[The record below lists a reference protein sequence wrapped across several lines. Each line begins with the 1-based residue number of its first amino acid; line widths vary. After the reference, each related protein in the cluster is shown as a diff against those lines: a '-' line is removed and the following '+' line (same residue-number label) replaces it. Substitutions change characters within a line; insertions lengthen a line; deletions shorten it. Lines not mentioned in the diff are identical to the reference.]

1 MPGCRLSKLMSD
13 IAVVLPDGSELGV
26 PEGATVEDVAYE
38 IGPGLGD
45 DTVAGKIEGELV
57 DKATPVS
64 DGDRIEIVTDQSD
77 EYLSVLRHSAA
88 HVFAQALLRLYDDAT
103 LTIGPWT
110 EEGFYYDITGV
121 DLDEDD
127 LREIEAEMD
136 EIVEADYDIERVV
149 YDREEAVDKYEGDN
163 EYKLDILDAEAGDSD
178 EISFYEQ
185 AEFDDLC
192 KGPHVE
198 STGEIGAFKLLNIS
212 SSYWRGDEE
221 TTTP

>member
-1 MPGCRLSKLMSD
+1 MSE

-26 PEGATVEDVAYE
+26 PEGATLEDVAYE

-57 DKATPVS
+57 DKATPIS
-64 DGDRIEIVTDQSD
+64 DGDRVEIVTDQSD

-121 DLDEDD
+121 DLDEED
-127 LREIEAEMD
+127 LREIEDEME
-136 EIVEADYDIERVV
+136 EIVEADYDIERVSLRPRGRHRQV
-149 YDREEAVDKYEGDN
+149 RGRQRVQTRYSGGRSRRRRA
-163 EYKLDILDAEAGDSD
+163 DILLRAGRIRGSL
-178 EISFYEQ
+178 Q
-185 AEFDDLC
+185 
-192 KGPHVE
+192 
-198 STGEIGAFKLLNIS
+198 GAARRVDRRDRRVQTPQHLLVVLARR
-212 SSYWRGDEE
+212 RG
-221 TTTP
+221 